1 MKNGKT
7 INELA
12 ISVANL
18 RNLARDY
25 RAPQNAITMGDD
37 LNLSALNG
45 NIRIKPSEL
54 MHNQLAEK
62 LGVPVKYYNR
72 MASEAPALLRSNVN
86 EWLGRS
92 SDKRFIR
99 TLADHESNGSGSL
112 LTGRAFLGNG
122 YKPLD
127 NYDMLDALLP
137 ALSGAGL
144 ALKSSE
150 VTEKRLYMQMVTEKI
165 EARVNG
171 IRGGVDDR
179 VQLGLVVSNS
189 EVGCGALSIQV
200 LVYRLVCTNGM
211 VVGDDMPGFRKVHV
225 GATLSRGEDAAVFT
239 DATKRLTDAAVWA
252 QAKDAITA
260 AVSQTNL
267 DKIVERLNG
276 IATVKLANPEGA
288 VELVAKKF
296 DLLETERNGV
306 MANLIA
312 GGDVTQWGLTNA
324 VTALANEI
332 GSYDRAI
339 ELETIGGKVA
349 AMGSHLFGSN

>member
-1 MKNGKT
+1 MKTGKT

-25 RAPQNAITMGDD
+25 RAPQNVLTMDEH
-37 LNLSALNG
+37 LNLATIEGNNG
-45 NIRIKPSEL
+45 RLLMKPTEL
-54 MHNQLAEK
+54 MNNQLAEK

-72 MASEAPALLRSNVN
+72 MMTEAPQLLRANVN

-92 SDKRFIR
+92 TEKRFIR
-99 TLADHESNGSGSL
+99 TLVNPDANPVTPG

-127 NYDMLDALLP
+127 NYDMLEALLP

-150 VTEKRLYMQMVTEKI
+150 VTEKRLYMQMVTTKI

-171 IRGGVDDR
+171 LKGGVDDR

-189 EVGCGALSIQV
+189 EVGCGV

-211 VVGDDMPGFRKVHV
+211 IVGEDMPGFRKVHV
-225 GATLSRGEDAAVFT
+225 GSTLARGDDASVFT
-239 DATKRLTDAAVWA
+239 DETKRLTDAAVWA
-252 QAKDAITA
+252 QAKDAISA
-260 AVSQTNL
+260 AVNQTNL
-267 DKIVERLNG
+267 DRIVERLNG
-276 IATVKLANPEGA
+276 IAQVKLANPEAA
-288 VELVAKKF
+288 VELVSKKF
-296 DLLETERNGV
+296 DLLETERTGV
-306 MANLIA
+306 MRNLIE
-312 GGDVTQWGLTNA
+312 GGDVTQWVLTNA
-324 VTALANEI
+324 VTALANEHP
-332 GSYDRAI
+332 SYDRVI
-339 ELETIGGKVA
+339 DLETIGGKIA
-349 AMGSHLFGSN
+349 AMPAHIFGSN